1 MSMSDMPPV
10 YLVGLRAFLSA
21 VGQPWPFDHCW
32 DISMVESGWATLL
45 LMRAAVTKDR
55 EKSIVSGFRSDVGFG
70 EM

>member
-1 MSMSDMPPV
+1 MSTSDMPPV
-10 YLVGLRAFLSA
+10 YLVGLMAFLPA

-32 DISMVESGWATLL
+32 DVSMVESGWAMLL

-55 EKSIVSGFRSDVGFG
+55 EKSMVSGFRCDVAFW